1 MSANNSKGK
10 MQVFIS
16 KNMNNI
22 NVFVLKPEDKLS
34 GFVKSM
40 ILSINIAN
48 KKFVIVDISAAP
60 ICNPF

>member
-48 KKFVIVDISAAP
+48 KKFVIVDIRAAP